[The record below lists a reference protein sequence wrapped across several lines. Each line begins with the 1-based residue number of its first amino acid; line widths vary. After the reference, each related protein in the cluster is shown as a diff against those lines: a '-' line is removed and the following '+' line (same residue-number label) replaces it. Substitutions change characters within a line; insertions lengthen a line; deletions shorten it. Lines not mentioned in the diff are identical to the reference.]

1 MTKTKETWLKEFP
14 VLKNII
20 PGNEIFWINPFY
32 SAFEN
37 AQNKLPLTNNDI
49 LDAEE
54 RLKRFAPFI
63 ASVFPETSA
72 MDGIIESPL
81 QKVPELQ
88 KSMERISGK
97 KIDGRLLLK
106 CDSHLAISGSIK
118 ARGGIYEVLKHA
130 ETLAISHGLISKEDD
145 FTLLDSDKF
154 RDFFFQIMPLPQAQ
168 QAISASVLVFSEQ
181 LWVLMFISTCHQ
193 MRRNGKKH
201 S

>member
-1 MTKTKETWLKEFP
+1 MTKNKETWLKEFP

-32 SAFEN
+32 STFEN

-130 ETLAISHGLISKEDD
+130 ETLAISHRLISKEDD
-145 FTLLDSDKF
+145 FALFDSAKG
-154 RDFFFQIMPLPQAQ
+154 L
-168 QAISASVLVFSEQ
+168 
-181 LWVLMFISTCHQ
+181 
-193 MRRNGKKH
+193 
-201 S
+201 